1 MVNSKFYSVFSK
13 KNNTKTI
20 KVPRA
25 LRKRLNLDAPKGYSY
40 ELMEGTEDMYV
51 LRSKKNRK
59 ENSFQVRI
67 KFPLEFEGME
77 IQNISELVKA
87 MYRTQKAF
95 NLDESLQNDPPT
107 IIHLCGSRV
116 TKRTIC
122 PVESLPKLEP
132 LEIKVGE
139 LEISLPIK
147 RVAYPSLTEIKIV
160 SDRNHLI
167 DLELILN
174 EKSGDANLAMKLNY
188 DNLVTLDDYF
198 KNLDVIRSFFKGGIK
213 IFNKIIKPDKKQVE
227 VFEKNHDFLEA
238 LKQIQKYFPVSFDF
252 PQKIDNDDVYFTK
265 ILFESFINE
274 RLVAIKNKSQI
285 SFSFDKKKFN
295 PSEHT
300 LEKGATLGVVSPREL
315 TLQMFGVELHFL
327 EYRIYPQMIFE
338 KIVDNKQDEIQVVF
352 ELPEESSH
360 YILYSSD
367 SVEDFDMSTDGQEL
381 FKLTDTAVNIEKVDF
396 TKLHGK

>member
-1 MVNSKFYSVFSK
+1 M
-13 KNNTKTI
+13 
-20 KVPRA
+20 
-25 LRKRLNLDAPKGYSY
+25 NLDAPKGYSY

-116 TKRTIC
+116 TKRTIY

>member
-1 MVNSKFYSVFSK
+1 MKAP
-13 KNNTKTI
+13 I
-20 KVPRA
+20 A
-25 LRKRLNLDAPKGYSY
+25 LRKKLNLEAPKGYSY
-40 ELMEGTEDMYV
+40 ELMEGTKDMYV
-51 LRSKKNRK
+51 LRSNEHRK

-67 KFPLEFEGME
+67 KFPLKFEGME
-77 IQNISELVKA
+77 IHNINELIEA
-87 MYRTQKAF
+87 MYRTQKVF
-95 NLDESLQNDPPT
+95 KLDQSLQNDPPT
-107 IIHLCGSRV
+107 IIHLGSSGV
-116 TKRTIC
+116 TNQIIGS
-122 PVESLPKLEP
+122 VERFPDLEP
-132 LEIKVGE
+132 LEIEVDKQKVY
-139 LEISLPIK
+139 LPIK

-174 EKSGDANLAMKLNY
+174 EKSGDANLVMKLNY

-213 IFNKIIKPDKKQVE
+213 IFNKIIEPDKKQVE

-238 LKQIQKYFPVSFDF
+238 LKQIQNYFAVSFDF

-285 SFSFDKKKFN
+285 SFSFNKKKFN

-300 LEKGATLGVVSPREL
+300 LEQGATLGVVSPREL
-315 TLQMFGVELHFL
+315 TLQMFGVELHFC
-327 EYRIYPQMIFE
+327 EYRIYPQMILK

-360 YILYSSD
+360 YILYSLD
-367 SVEDFDMSTDGQEL
+367 SVEDFDMTTAGQEL

>member
-1 MVNSKFYSVFSK
+1 MKAP
-13 KNNTKTI
+13 I
-20 KVPRA
+20 A
-25 LRKRLNLDAPKGYSY
+25 LRKKLNLEAPKGYSY
-40 ELMEGTEDMYV
+40 ELMEGTKDMYV
-51 LRSKKNRK
+51 LRSNEHRK

-67 KFPLEFEGME
+67 KFPLKFEGME
-77 IQNISELVKA
+77 IHNINELIEA
-87 MYRTQKAF
+87 MYRTQKVF
-95 NLDESLQNDPPT
+95 KLDQSLQNDPPT
-107 IIHLCGSRV
+107 IIHLGSSGV
-116 TKRTIC
+116 TNQIIGS
-122 PVESLPKLEP
+122 VERFPDLEP
-132 LEIKVGE
+132 LEIEVDKQKVY
-139 LEISLPIK
+139 LPIK

-174 EKSGDANLAMKLNY
+174 EKSGDANLVMKLNY

-213 IFNKIIKPDKKQVE
+213 IFNKIIEPDKKQVE

-238 LKQIQKYFPVSFDF
+238 LKQIQNYFAVSFDF
-252 PQKIDNDDVYFTK
+252 PQKIDNDDVYFIK

-285 SFSFDKKKFN
+285 SFSFNKKKFN

-300 LEKGATLGVVSPREL
+300 LEQGATLGVVSPREL
-315 TLQMFGVELHFL
+315 TLQMFGVELHFC
-327 EYRIYPQMIFE
+327 EYRIYPQMILK

-360 YILYSSD
+360 YILYSLD
-367 SVEDFDMSTDGQEL
+367 SVEDFDMTTAGQEL

>member
-1 MVNSKFYSVFSK
+1 MVNSKFNSVFSK
-13 KNNTKTI
+13 KNTKTMKAPI
-20 KVPRA
+20 A
-25 LRKRLNLDAPKGYSY
+25 LRKTLNLEAPKGYSY
-40 ELMEGTEDMYV
+40 ELMEGTKDMYV
-51 LRSKKNRK
+51 LRSNEHRK

-67 KFPLEFEGME
+67 RFPLKFEGME
-77 IQNISELVKA
+77 IHNINELIEA
-87 MYRTQKAF
+87 MYRTQKVF
-95 NLDESLQNDPPT
+95 KLDQSLQNDPPT
-107 IIHLCGSRV
+107 IIHLGSSGV
-116 TKRTIC
+116 TDQIIGSVKRF
-122 PVESLPKLEP
+122 PDLEP
-132 LEIKVGE
+132 LEIEVDKQKVY
-139 LEISLPIK
+139 LPIK

-174 EKSGDANLAMKLNY
+174 EKSGDANLVMKLNY

-213 IFNKIIKPDKKQVE
+213 IFNKFIEPDKKQVE

-238 LKQIQKYFPVSFDF
+238 LKQIQNYFAVSFDF

-300 LEKGATLGVVSPREL
+300 LEQGATLGVVSPREL
-315 TLQMFGVELHFL
+315 TLQMFGVELHFC
-327 EYRIYPQMIFE
+327 EYRIYPQMIFK

-352 ELPEESSH
+352 KLPEESSH

-396 TKLHGK
+396 TKLHGN